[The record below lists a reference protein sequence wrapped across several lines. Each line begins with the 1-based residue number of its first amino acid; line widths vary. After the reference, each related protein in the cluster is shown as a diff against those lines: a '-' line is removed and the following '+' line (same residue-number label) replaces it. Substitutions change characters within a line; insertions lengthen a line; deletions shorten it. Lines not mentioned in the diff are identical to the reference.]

1 MDFTDIGAIFHVRRW
16 RLLSVAAFVHLFCAI
31 TRPRFQDS
39 CSPMDIARFL
49 VERRLVLALLT
60 VVISVAVGWGVT
72 KTRTDPRSDAILPE
86 DDYLRAEVDEV
97 QADFPRS
104 RSALFTF
111 IAPGGDI
118 FNREALG
125 AMEAL
130 HERFGEVQSAVA
142 VGSLVNYRLNAVDE
156 LIYGRQYLLPPLDD
170 LSDDDLSVIRDVA
183 LADEDL
189 VKSQLARDGDM
200 ALAVLKYRPG
210 TDQLSERLE
219 IARSVTALRDRL
231 RGDFPGVE
239 IYALGEDLF
248 ELDSYN
254 AQVKD
259 RNNLAPLVALAT
271 TLLLWICLNSLV
283 YALCTLAVSFLAI
296 LLTLGTVGWSGF
308 AFNQISN
315 MGPLVVLTIAM
326 AHGIHIISIYLQGL
340 HEGRTKLAALEE
352 SLRLNLQPV
361 TLATVTTGMGFLSLN
376 YCSSAGIYGFGN
388 AVALG
393 VFWSY
398 LVTLTLLPAMM
409 LWVPTRRIPRPL
421 GVRGMIRSVSRLVVT
436 RSNALFWGLSVVI
449 VVCLSLLP
457 LNKVDFDRFEFI
469 DKESDFHRV
478 ITALAEKI
486 GNDQS
491 LVYALD
497 SGEYYGI
504 ANPEFMLEV
513 ERFADWLEQQ
523 PDVSLVS
530 SYVGMLK
537 NLNKAEHDNDEAWH
551 RLPEDNLQVIDY
563 LVSYQLVQ
571 EIEPHLEPI
580 FDPEYT
586 TVRVVV
592 GTSNLS
598 NVQLLDLNRRIEAW
612 YRDNINS
619 QYRVLHGSNSI
630 LYARL
635 NDTISRQL
643 LEGFTVSFILIT
655 LTMLIGLRSWR
666 YGLISIAPNLLP
678 PAVVFGVWG
687 LFVGQLSPY
696 ILMLFSISIGLVVDD
711 SVHVLSKY
719 MAARREG
726 QQPDEAVHYSL
737 DKAGSAITIT
747 TAALA
752 VGTMILVFSNTYYY
766 QNVALMLTPIIV
778 VALLL
783 DMLFLPPLLVKFD
796 RLLDG
801 RSDGPPGAGQPTPTD
816 PAAG

>member
-1 MDFTDIGAIFHVRRW
+1 
-16 RLLSVAAFVHLFCAI
+16 
-31 TRPRFQDS
+31 
-39 CSPMDIARFL
+39 MDIARTL
-49 VERRLVLALLT
+49 VKRRTLLAVLTLVVS
-60 VVISVAVGWGVT
+60 VVIGWGVT
-72 KTRTDPRSDAILPE
+72 KTSIDPRSDAILPE
-86 DDYLRAEVDEV
+86 DDPYAAQVEAVE
-97 QADFPRS
+97 ADFPRS

-118 FNREALG
+118 FNREALT

-130 HERFGEVQSAVA
+130 HARFGEVQSAVA
-142 VGSLVNYRLNAVDE
+142 VGSMVNYRLNAVDE
-156 LIYGRQYLLPPLDD
+156 TIYGRQYLLPPVDS
-170 LSDDDLSVIRDVA
+170 LSDSDLAEVRDIA

-189 VKSQLARDGDM
+189 VKTQLARDGDM
-200 ALAVLKYRPG
+200 ALAIFKYRPSG
-210 TDQLSERLE
+210 EGLSERLE
-219 IARSVTALRDRL
+219 IARSVVALRDRL
-231 RGDFPGVE
+231 RGDYPGVE
-239 IYALGEDLF
+239 IYVLGNDLF

-254 AQVKD
+254 AQIKD

-271 TLLLWICLNSLV
+271 TLLLWLCLNSLV
-283 YALCTLAVSFLAI
+283 YALCTLVVSFLGI
-296 LLTLGTVGWSGF
+296 LLTIGTVGWSGF

-340 HEGRTKLAALEE
+340 HEGLSKLEALEQ

-361 TLATVTTGMGFLSLN
+361 TLATVTTAMGFLSLN

-388 AVALG
+388 AVAMG
-393 VFWSY
+393 VVWAY
-398 LVTLTLLPAMM
+398 LVTLTLLPALIM
-409 LWVPTRRIPRPL
+409 WVPTRRIPRPL
-421 GVRGMIRSVSRLVVT
+421 GVRGMIRQVSALVT
-436 RSNALFWGLSVVI
+436 ERGNALFWGLSVII
-449 VVCLSLLP
+449 VVCLAMLP

-469 DKESDFHRV
+469 DKDSDFHRV
-478 ITALAEKI
+478 ITALAQKI

-491 LVYALD
+491 LVYAVD
-497 SGEYYGI
+497 SGQYYGI
-504 ANPEFMLEV
+504 ADPAFMREV
-513 ERFADWLEQQ
+513 ERFADWLEEQ
-523 PDVSLVS
+523 PDVSVVN

-537 NLNKAEHDNDEAWH
+537 TLNEAENDNDPAWH
-551 RLPEDNLQVIDY
+551 ILPDDNLQVIDY
-563 LVSYQLVQ
+563 LVGYQLVQ

-598 NVQLLDLNRRIEAW
+598 NVQLLELNKRIEAW
-612 YRDNINS
+612 YADNINPDY
-619 QYRVLHGSNSI
+619 QVLHGSNTI

-643 LEGFTVSFILIT
+643 LEGFTVSFLLIT
-655 LTMLIGLRSWR
+655 LTMLVGLRSVR

-719 MAARREG
+719 MAARKAGDKPE
-726 QQPDEAVHYSL
+726 EAVRYSL

-752 VGTMILVFSNTYYY
+752 MGTFILVFSNTYYY

-783 DMLFLPPLLVKFD
+783 DLLFLPPLLVKLDKFLD
-796 RLLDG
+796 R
-801 RSDGPPGAGQPTPTD
+801 RGQVSV
-816 PAAG
+816 

>member
-1 MDFTDIGAIFHVRRW
+1 
-16 RLLSVAAFVHLFCAI
+16 
-31 TRPRFQDS
+31 
-39 CSPMDIARFL
+39 MDIAGVL
-49 VERRLVLALLT
+49 VERRSLLAVLT
-60 VVISVAVGWGVT
+60 MVVSIAVGWGVT
-72 KTRTDPRSDAILPE
+72 KTSIDPRSDAILPE
-86 DDYLRAEVDEV
+86 DDPYAAQVEEVE
-97 QADFPRS
+97 ADFPRS

-111 IAPGGDI
+111 IAPGGNI
-118 FNREALG
+118 FNREALT

-142 VGSLVNYRLNAVDE
+142 VGSMVNYRLNAVDE
-156 LIYGRQYLLPPLDD
+156 TIYGRQYLLPPVDS
-170 LSDDDLSVIRDVA
+170 LSDEDLAEVREIA

-189 VKSQLARDGDM
+189 VKTQLARDGDM
-200 ALAVLKYRPG
+200 ALAVFKYRPSG
-210 TDQLSERLE
+210 EGLTERLE
-219 IARSVTALRDRL
+219 IARSVVALRDRL
-231 RGDFPGVE
+231 REDYPGVE
-239 IYALGEDLF
+239 IYALGNDLF

-254 AQVKD
+254 AQIKD

-271 TLLLWICLNSLV
+271 TLLLWLCLNSLV
-283 YALCTLAVSFLAI
+283 YALCTLVVSFLGI
-296 LLTLGTVGWSGF
+296 LLTIGAVGWSGF

-340 HEGRTKLAALEE
+340 HEGLSKVDALEQ

-361 TLATVTTGMGFLSLN
+361 TLATVTTAMGFLSLN

-388 AVALG
+388 AVAMG
-393 VFWSY
+393 VFWAY
-398 LVTLTLLPAMM
+398 LVTLTLLPALIM
-409 LWVPTRRIPRPL
+409 WVPTRRIPRPL
-421 GVRGMIRSVSRLVVT
+421 GVRGMIRRATELVL
-436 RSNALFWGLSVVI
+436 RRGNALFWGLSVII
-449 VVCLSLLP
+449 VVCLAMLP

-469 DKESDFHRV
+469 DKDSDFHLV
-478 ITALAEKI
+478 ITALAQKI

-491 LVYALD
+491 LVYAID
-497 SGEYYGI
+497 SGQYYGI
-504 ANPEFMLEV
+504 ADPAFMLEV
-513 ERFADWLEQQ
+513 ERFADWLEEQ
-523 PDVSLVS
+523 PDVSVVN

-537 NLNKAEHDNDEAWH
+537 TLNEAENDNDAAWH
-551 RLPEDNLQVIDY
+551 VLPDDNLQVIDY
-563 LVSYQLVQ
+563 LVGYQLVQ

-592 GTSNLS
+592 GTSNLT
-598 NVQLLDLNRRIEAW
+598 NVQLLELNQRIEAW
-612 YRDNINS
+612 HADNINPD
-619 QYRVLHGSNSI
+619 YRVMHGSNTI

-643 LEGFTVSFILIT
+643 LEGFTVSFLLIT
-655 LTMLIGLRSWR
+655 LTMLVGLRSVR

-719 MAARREG
+719 MAARKAGE
-726 QQPDEAVHYSL
+726 QPEEAVRYSL

-752 VGTMILVFSNTYYY
+752 MGTFILVFSNTYYY

-783 DMLFLPPLLVKFD
+783 DLLFLPPLLVKLDRFFD
-796 RLLDG
+796 R
-801 RSDGPPGAGQPTPTD
+801 RTKISA
-816 PAAG
+816 

>member
-1 MDFTDIGAIFHVRRW
+1 
-16 RLLSVAAFVHLFCAI
+16 
-31 TRPRFQDS
+31 
-39 CSPMDIARFL
+39 MDIARTL
-49 VERRLVLALLT
+49 VKRRTLLAVLTLVVS
-60 VVISVAVGWGVT
+60 VVIGWGVT
-72 KTRTDPRSDAILPE
+72 KTSIDPRSDAILPE
-86 DDYLRAEVDEV
+86 DDPYAAQVAAVE
-97 QADFPRS
+97 ADFPRS

-118 FNREALG
+118 FNREALT

-130 HERFGEVQSAVA
+130 HARFGEVQSAVA
-142 VGSLVNYRLNAVDE
+142 VGSMVNYRLNAVDE
-156 LIYGRQYLLPPLDD
+156 TIYGRQYLLPPVDS
-170 LSDDDLSVIRDVA
+170 LSDSDLAQVRDIA

-189 VKSQLARDGDM
+189 VKTQLARDGDM
-200 ALAVLKYRPG
+200 ALAIFKYRPSG
-210 TDQLSERLE
+210 EGLSERLE
-219 IARSVTALRDRL
+219 IARSVVALRDRL
-231 RGDFPGVE
+231 RGDYPGVE
-239 IYALGEDLF
+239 IYVLGNDLF

-254 AQVKD
+254 AQIKD

-271 TLLLWICLNSLV
+271 TLLLWLCLNSLV
-283 YALCTLAVSFLAI
+283 YALCTLVVSFLGI
-296 LLTLGTVGWSGF
+296 LLTIGTVGWSGF

-340 HEGRTKLAALEE
+340 HEGLSKLEALEQ

-361 TLATVTTGMGFLSLN
+361 TLATVTTAMGFLSLN

-388 AVALG
+388 AVAMG
-393 VFWSY
+393 VVWAY
-398 LVTLTLLPAMM
+398 LVTLTLLPALIM
-409 LWVPTRRIPRPL
+409 WVPTRRIPRPL
-421 GVRGMIRSVSRLVVT
+421 GVRGMIRRVSDLVT
-436 RSNALFWGLSVVI
+436 QRGNALFWGLTVII
-449 VVCLSLLP
+449 VVCLAMLP

-469 DKESDFHRV
+469 DKDSDFHRV
-478 ITALAEKI
+478 ITALAQKI

-491 LVYALD
+491 LVYAVD
-497 SGEYYGI
+497 SGQYYGI
-504 ANPEFMLEV
+504 ADPAFMVEI
-513 ERFADWLEQQ
+513 ERFADWLEEQ
-523 PDVSLVS
+523 PDVSVVN

-537 NLNKAEHDNDEAWH
+537 TLNEAENDNDPAWH
-551 RLPEDNLQVIDY
+551 ILPDDNLQVIDY
-563 LVSYQLVQ
+563 LVGYQLVQ

-598 NVQLLDLNRRIEAW
+598 NVQLLELNRRIEAW
-612 YRDNINS
+612 YADNINPDY
-619 QYRVLHGSNSI
+619 QVLHGSNTI

-643 LEGFTVSFILIT
+643 LEGFTVSFLLIT
-655 LTMLIGLRSWR
+655 LTMLVGLRSVR

-719 MAARREG
+719 MAARKAGDKPE
-726 QQPDEAVHYSL
+726 EAVRYSL

-752 VGTMILVFSNTYYY
+752 MGTFILVFSNTYYY

-783 DMLFLPPLLVKFD
+783 DLLFLPPLLVKLDKFLD
-796 RLLDG
+796 R
-801 RSDGPPGAGQPTPTD
+801 RGQVSV
-816 PAAG
+816 

>member
-1 MDFTDIGAIFHVRRW
+1 M
-16 RLLSVAAFVHLFCAI
+16 
-31 TRPRFQDS
+31 
-39 CSPMDIARFL
+39 
-49 VERRLVLALLT
+49 
-60 VVISVAVGWGVT
+60 
-72 KTRTDPRSDAILPE
+72 PE
-86 DDYLRAEVDEV
+86 DDPYAAQVEAVE
-97 QADFPRS
+97 ADFPRN

-111 IAPGGDI
+111 IAPDGDI
-118 FNREALG
+118 FNREALT

-130 HERFGEVQSAVA
+130 HARFGEVQSAVA
-142 VGSLVNYRLNAVDE
+142 VGSLVNYRLNPVDE
-156 LIYGRQYLLPPLDD
+156 TQYGRQYLLPPVDS
-170 LSDDDLSVIRDVA
+170 LSDDELAQVRDIA

-189 VKSQLARDGDM
+189 VKTQLARDGDM
-200 ALAVLKYRPG
+200 ALAAFKYRPSG
-210 TDQLSERLE
+210 EGLAERLD
-219 IARSVTALRDRL
+219 IARSVVALRDRL
-231 RGDFPGVE
+231 REDYPGVE
-239 IYALGEDLF
+239 IYVLGNDLF

-254 AQVKD
+254 AQIKD

-271 TLLLWICLNSLV
+271 TVLLWLCLNSLV

-296 LLTLGTVGWSGF
+296 LLTIGTVGWSGF

-326 AHGIHIISIYLQGL
+326 AHGIHIIAIYLQGL
-340 HEGRTKLAALEE
+340 HEGLTKIDALEH
-352 SLRLNLQPV
+352 SVRLNLQPV

-388 AVALG
+388 AVAIG
-393 VFWSY
+393 VFWAY
-398 LVTLTLLPAMM
+398 LVTLTLLPALIM
-409 LWVPTRRIPRPL
+409 WVPTRRIPRPL
-421 GVRGMIRSVSRLVVT
+421 GVRGMIRRVSALVT
-436 RSNALFWGLSVVI
+436 QRGNALFWGLSLII
-449 VVCLSLLP
+449 VVCLAMLP

-469 DKESDFHRV
+469 DKDSDFHRV

-491 LVYALD
+491 LVYAID

-504 ANPEFMLEV
+504 ANPEFMLEI
-513 ERFADWLEQQ
+513 ERFADWLEEQ
-523 PDVSLVS
+523 PDVGLVN

-537 NLNKAEHDNDEAWH
+537 TLNEAENDNDEAWH
-551 RLPEDNLQVIDY
+551 VLPDDNLQVIDY
-563 LVSYQLVQ
+563 LVGYQLVQ

-598 NVQLLDLNRRIEAW
+598 NVQLLELNQRIEAW
-612 YRDNINS
+612 HSNNINPD
-619 QYRVLHGSNSI
+619 YRVLHGSNTI

-643 LEGFTVSFILIT
+643 LEGFTVSFLLIT
-655 LTMLIGLRSWR
+655 LTMLVGLRSVR

-719 MAARREG
+719 MAARKAG
-726 QQPDEAVHYSL
+726 KNPDEAVRYSL

-752 VGTMILVFSNTYYY
+752 MGTFILVFSNTYYY

-783 DMLFLPPLLVKFD
+783 DVLFLPPLLVK
-796 RLLDG
+796 LDNMFA
-801 RSDGPPGAGQPTPTD
+801 RPDQVSA
-816 PAAG
+816 

>member
-1 MDFTDIGAIFHVRRW
+1 MD
-16 RLLSVAAFVHLFCAI
+16 L
-31 TRPRFQDS
+31 
-39 CSPMDIARFL
+39 ARTL
-49 VERRLVLALLT
+49 VERRTLLAVLT
-60 VVISVAVGWGVT
+60 IIVSIVVGWGVT
-72 KTRTDPRSDAILPE
+72 KTSIDPRSDAILQE
-86 DDYLRAEVDEV
+86 DDPYAAEVKAVE
-97 QADFPRS
+97 ADFPRS

-111 IAPGGDI
+111 IAPDGDI
-118 FNREALG
+118 FNREALT

-130 HERFGEVQSAVA
+130 HARFGEVQSAVA
-142 VGSLVNYRLNAVDE
+142 VGSMVNYRLNAVDE
-156 LIYGRQYLLPPLDD
+156 TIYGRQYLLPPVDS
-170 LSDDDLSVIRDVA
+170 LSDNDLAEVRDIA

-189 VKSQLARDGDM
+189 VKTQLARDGDM
-200 ALAVLKYRPG
+200 ALAIFKYRPSG
-210 TDQLSERLE
+210 EGLSERLE
-219 IARSVTALRDRL
+219 IARSVVALRDRL
-231 RGDFPGVE
+231 RGDYPGVE
-239 IYALGEDLF
+239 IYVLGNDLF

-254 AQVKD
+254 AQIKD

-271 TLLLWICLNSLV
+271 TLLLWLCLNSLV
-283 YALCTLAVSFLAI
+283 YALCTLVVSFLGI
-296 LLTLGTVGWSGF
+296 LLTIGTVGWSGF

-340 HEGRTKLAALEE
+340 HEGLSKLEALEQ

-361 TLATVTTGMGFLSLN
+361 TLATVTTAMGFLSLN

-388 AVALG
+388 AVAMG
-393 VFWSY
+393 VVWAY
-398 LVTLTLLPAMM
+398 LVTLTLLPALIM
-409 LWVPTRRIPRPL
+409 WVPTRRIPRPL
-421 GVRGMIRSVSRLVVT
+421 GVRGMIRRVSDLVT
-436 RSNALFWGLSVVI
+436 QRGNALFWGLSVII
-449 VVCLSLLP
+449 VVCLAMLP

-469 DKESDFHRV
+469 DKDSDFHRV

-491 LVYALD
+491 LVYAID
-497 SGEYYGI
+497 SGQYYGI
-504 ANPEFMLEV
+504 ADPVFMLEV
-513 ERFADWLEQQ
+513 ERFADWLEEQ
-523 PDVSLVS
+523 PDVSVVN

-537 NLNKAEHDNDEAWH
+537 TLNEAENDNDEAWH
-551 RLPEDNLQVIDY
+551 ILPEDNLQVIDY
-563 LVSYQLVQ
+563 LVGYQLVQ

-598 NVQLLDLNRRIEAW
+598 NVQLLELNKRIEAW
-612 YRDNINS
+612 HTANINPD
-619 QYRVLHGSNSI
+619 YRVLHGSNTI

-643 LEGFTVSFILIT
+643 LEGFTVSFLLIT
-655 LTMLIGLRSWR
+655 LTMLVGLRSVR

-678 PAVVFGVWG
+678 PAVVFVVWG

-719 MAARREG
+719 MAARKAGED
-726 QQPDEAVHYSL
+726 PDEAVRYSL

-752 VGTMILVFSNTYYY
+752 MGTFILVFSNTYYY

-783 DMLFLPPLLVKFD
+783 DLLFLPPLLVKLD
-796 RLLDG
+796 RFLDRRG
-801 RSDGPPGAGQPTPTD
+801 EVSA
-816 PAAG
+816 

>member
-1 MDFTDIGAIFHVRRW
+1 M
-16 RLLSVAAFVHLFCAI
+16 
-31 TRPRFQDS
+31 
-39 CSPMDIARFL
+39 
-49 VERRLVLALLT
+49 
-60 VVISVAVGWGVT
+60 
-72 KTRTDPRSDAILPE
+72 
-86 DDYLRAEVDEV
+86 
-97 QADFPRS
+97 
-104 RSALFTF
+104 
-111 IAPGGDI
+111 
-118 FNREALG
+118 
-125 AMEAL
+125 
-130 HERFGEVQSAVA
+130 A
-142 VGSLVNYRLNAVDE
+142 VGSLVNYRLNPVDE
-156 LIYGRQYLLPPLDD
+156 TQYGRQYLLPPVDS
-170 LSDDDLSVIRDVA
+170 LSDDELAQVRDIA

-189 VKSQLARDGDM
+189 VKTQLARDGDM
-200 ALAVLKYRPG
+200 ALAAFKYRPSG
-210 TDQLSERLE
+210 EGLAERLD
-219 IARSVTALRDRL
+219 IARSVVALRDRL
-231 RGDFPGVE
+231 REDYPGVE
-239 IYALGEDLF
+239 IYVLGNDLF

-254 AQVKD
+254 AQIKD

-271 TLLLWICLNSLV
+271 TVLLWLCLNSLV

-296 LLTLGTVGWSGF
+296 LLTIGTVGWSGF

-326 AHGIHIISIYLQGL
+326 AHGIHIIAIYLQGL
-340 HEGRTKLAALEE
+340 HEGLTKIDALEH
-352 SLRLNLQPV
+352 SVRLNLQPV

-388 AVALG
+388 AVAIG
-393 VFWSY
+393 VFWAY
-398 LVTLTLLPAMM
+398 LVTLTLLPALIM
-409 LWVPTRRIPRPL
+409 WVPTRRIPRPL
-421 GVRGMIRSVSRLVVT
+421 GVRGMIRRVSALVT
-436 RSNALFWGLSVVI
+436 QRGNALFWGLSLII
-449 VVCLSLLP
+449 VVCLAMLP

-469 DKESDFHRV
+469 DKDSDFHRV

-491 LVYALD
+491 LVYAID

-504 ANPEFMLEV
+504 ANPEFMLEI
-513 ERFADWLEQQ
+513 ERFADWLEEQ
-523 PDVSLVS
+523 PDVGLVN

-537 NLNKAEHDNDEAWH
+537 TLNEAENDNDEAWH
-551 RLPEDNLQVIDY
+551 VLPDDNLQVIDY
-563 LVSYQLVQ
+563 LVGYQLVQ

-598 NVQLLDLNRRIEAW
+598 NVQLLELNQRIEAW
-612 YRDNINS
+612 HSNNINPD
-619 QYRVLHGSNSI
+619 YRVLHGSNTI

-643 LEGFTVSFILIT
+643 LEGFTVSFLLIT
-655 LTMLIGLRSWR
+655 LTMLVGLRSVR

-719 MAARREG
+719 MAARKAG
-726 QQPDEAVHYSL
+726 KNPDEAVRYSL

-752 VGTMILVFSNTYYY
+752 MGTFILVFSNTYYY

-783 DMLFLPPLLVKFD
+783 DVLFLPPLLVK
-796 RLLDG
+796 LDNMFA
-801 RSDGPPGAGQPTPTD
+801 RPDQVSA
-816 PAAG
+816 

>member
-1 MDFTDIGAIFHVRRW
+1 
-16 RLLSVAAFVHLFCAI
+16 
-31 TRPRFQDS
+31 
-39 CSPMDIARFL
+39 MDIAHFL
-49 VERRLVLALLT
+49 VNRRLPLAMLT
-60 VVISVAVGWGVT
+60 VLISALVGWGVT
-72 KTRTDPRSDAILPE
+72 LTRVDPRSDAILPE
-86 DDYLRAEVDEV
+86 DDPYAVEVEAV
-97 QADFPRS
+97 QEDFPRS

-111 IAPGGDI
+111 IAPDGDI
-118 FNREALG
+118 FNRAALG

-130 HERFGEVQSAVA
+130 HTRFGEVQSAVA

-156 LIYGRQYLLPPLDD
+156 VIYQRQYLLPPLDSLTDAD
-170 LSDDDLSVIRDVA
+170 LEAVRRIA

-189 VKSQLARDGDM
+189 VKTQLSRDGDM
-200 ALAVLKYRPG
+200 ALAVLKYRPASDDLK
-210 TDQLSERLE
+210 TRLDV
-219 IARSVTALRDRL
+219 ARSVAALRDSL
-231 RGDFPGVE
+231 RAQHPGVE
-239 IYALGEDLF
+239 VYALGNDLF

-254 AQVKD
+254 AQIKD

-271 TLLLWICLNSLV
+271 TVLLWICLNSLV
-283 YALCTLAVSFLAI
+283 YALCTLAVAFLAI
-296 LLTLGTVGWSGF
+296 LLTVGSVGWSGF

-326 AHGIHIISIYLQGL
+326 AHGIHIISIYLQAL
-340 HEGRTKLAALEE
+340 HEGKAKADALYY

-361 TLATVTTGMGFLSLN
+361 TLATITTAMGFLSLN

-388 AVALG
+388 VVAMG
-393 VFWSY
+393 VVWAY
-398 LVTLTLLPAMM
+398 LVTLTLLPTIM
-409 LWVPTRRIPRPL
+409 LWIPARKIPRPL
-421 GVRGMIRSVSRLVVT
+421 GIRGLINATAQLVT
-436 RSNALFWGLSVVI
+436 RHSNPLFWGLSLVI
-449 VVCLSLLP
+449 IACLALLP
-457 LNKVDFDRFEFI
+457 LNKVDFNRYEFI

-551 RLPEDNLQVIDY
+551 TLPEDNLQVIDY

-586 TVRVVV
+586 TIRVMV

-612 YRDNINS
+612 YRENISS

-655 LTMLIGLRSWR
+655 LTMLVGLRSWR
-666 YGLISIAPNLLP
+666 YGLISIAPNLFP

-687 LFVGQLSPY
+687 LLVGQLSPY

-719 MAARREG
+719 MTARKEG
-726 QQPDEAVHYSL
+726 KSPEEAVHYSL

-747 TAALA
+747 TAGLA
-752 VGTMILVFSNTYYY
+752 IGTFILVFSNTFYY

-783 DMLFLPPLLVKFD
+783 DVLFLPPLLVKLD
-796 RLLDG
+796 RLLG
-801 RSDGPPGAGQPTPTD
+801 KGAPPAT
-816 PAAG
+816 A

>member
-1 MDFTDIGAIFHVRRW
+1 
-16 RLLSVAAFVHLFCAI
+16 
-31 TRPRFQDS
+31 
-39 CSPMDIARFL
+39 MDIAHAL
-49 VERRLVLALLT
+49 VKRRSLLAVLTIAT
-60 VVISVAVGWGVT
+60 SIGVGWGVT
-72 KTRTDPRSDAILPE
+72 KTSIDPRSDAILPE
-86 DDYLRAEVDEV
+86 DDPYAAQVEAVE
-97 QADFPRS
+97 ADFPRN

-111 IAPGGDI
+111 IAPDGDI
-118 FNREALG
+118 FNREALT

-130 HERFGEVQSAVA
+130 HARFGEVQSAVA
-142 VGSLVNYRLNAVDE
+142 VGSLVNYRLNPVDE
-156 LIYGRQYLLPPLDD
+156 TQYGRQYLLPPVDS
-170 LSDDDLSVIRDVA
+170 LSDDELAQVRDIA

-189 VKSQLARDGDM
+189 VKTQLARDGDM
-200 ALAVLKYRPG
+200 ALAAFKYRPSG
-210 TDQLSERLE
+210 EGLAERLD
-219 IARSVTALRDRL
+219 IARSVVALRDRL
-231 RGDFPGVE
+231 REDYPGVE
-239 IYALGEDLF
+239 IYVLGNDLF

-254 AQVKD
+254 AQIKD

-271 TLLLWICLNSLV
+271 TVLLWLCLNSLV

-296 LLTLGTVGWSGF
+296 LLTIGTVGWSGF

-326 AHGIHIISIYLQGL
+326 AHGIHIIAIYLQGL
-340 HEGRTKLAALEE
+340 HEGLTKIDALEH
-352 SLRLNLQPV
+352 SVRLNLQPV

-388 AVALG
+388 AVAIG
-393 VFWSY
+393 VFWAY
-398 LVTLTLLPAMM
+398 LVTLTLLPALIM
-409 LWVPTRRIPRPL
+409 WVPTRRIPRPL
-421 GVRGMIRSVSRLVVT
+421 GVRGMIRRVSALVT
-436 RSNALFWGLSVVI
+436 QRGNALFWGLSVII
-449 VVCLSLLP
+449 VVCLAMLP

-469 DKESDFHRV
+469 DKDSDFHRV

-491 LVYALD
+491 LVYAID

-504 ANPEFMLEV
+504 ANPEFMLEI
-513 ERFADWLEQQ
+513 ERFADWLEEQ
-523 PDVSLVS
+523 PDVGLVN

-537 NLNKAEHDNDEAWH
+537 TLNEAENDNDEAWH
-551 RLPEDNLQVIDY
+551 VLPDDNLQVIDY
-563 LVSYQLVQ
+563 LVGYQLVQ

-598 NVQLLDLNRRIEAW
+598 NVQLLELNQRIEAW
-612 YRDNINS
+612 HSNNINPD
-619 QYRVLHGSNSI
+619 YRVLHGSNTI

-643 LEGFTVSFILIT
+643 LEGFTVSFLLIT
-655 LTMLIGLRSWR
+655 LTMLVGLRSVR

-719 MAARREG
+719 MAARKAG
-726 QQPDEAVHYSL
+726 KNPDEAVRYSL

-752 VGTMILVFSNTYYY
+752 MGTFILVFSNTYYY

-783 DMLFLPPLLVKFD
+783 DVLFLPPLLVK
-796 RLLDG
+796 LDNMFA
-801 RSDGPPGAGQPTPTD
+801 RPDQVSA
-816 PAAG
+816 

>member
-1 MDFTDIGAIFHVRRW
+1 
-16 RLLSVAAFVHLFCAI
+16 
-31 TRPRFQDS
+31 
-39 CSPMDIARFL
+39 MDIARVL
-49 VERRLVLALLT
+49 VERRSLLAVLT
-60 VVISVAVGWGVT
+60 IVVSIVVGWGVT
-72 KTRTDPRSDAILPE
+72 KTSIDPRSDAILPE
-86 DDYLRAEVDEV
+86 DDPYAAQVEEVE
-97 QADFPRS
+97 ADFPRS

-111 IAPGGDI
+111 IAPDGNI
-118 FNREALG
+118 FNREALT

-130 HERFGEVQSAVA
+130 HQRFGEVQSAVA
-142 VGSLVNYRLNAVDE
+142 VGSMVNYRLNAVDE
-156 LIYGRQYLLPPLDD
+156 TIYGRQYLLPPVDS
-170 LSDDDLSVIRDVA
+170 LSDADLAQVRDIA

-189 VKSQLARDGDM
+189 VKTQLARDGDM
-200 ALAVLKYRPG
+200 ALAVFKYRPSG
-210 TDQLSERLE
+210 EGLTERLE
-219 IARSVTALRDRL
+219 IARSVVALRDRL

-239 IYALGEDLF
+239 IYALGNDLF

-254 AQVKD
+254 AQIKD

-271 TLLLWICLNSLV
+271 TLLLWLCLNSLV
-283 YALCTLAVSFLAI
+283 YALCTLVVSFLGI
-296 LLTLGTVGWSGF
+296 FLTIGTVGWSGF

-340 HEGRTKLAALEE
+340 HEGLSKIDALEQ
-352 SLRLNLQPV
+352 SVRLNLQPV

-388 AVALG
+388 AVAMG
-393 VFWSY
+393 VFWAY
-398 LVTLTLLPAMM
+398 LVTLTLLPALIM
-409 LWVPTRRIPRPL
+409 WVPTRRIPRPL
-421 GVRGMIRSVSRLVVT
+421 GVRGMIRRVSELVT
-436 RSNALFWGLSVVI
+436 QKGNALFWGLSVII
-449 VVCLSLLP
+449 VVCLAMLP

-469 DKESDFHRV
+469 DKDSDFHRV

-491 LVYALD
+491 LIYAID

-513 ERFADWLEQQ
+513 ERFADWLEEQ
-523 PDVSLVS
+523 PDVGMVN

-537 NLNKAEHDNDEAWH
+537 TLNEAENDNDAAWH
-551 RLPEDNLQVIDY
+551 ILPDDNLQVIEY
-563 LVSYQLVQ
+563 LVGYQLVQ

-598 NVQLLDLNRRIEAW
+598 NAQLLALNKRIEAW
-612 YRDNINS
+612 HADNMNPD
-619 QYRVLHGSNSI
+619 YRVMHGSNTI

-643 LEGFTVSFILIT
+643 LEGFTVSFLLIT
-655 LTMLIGLRSWR
+655 LTMLVGLRSVR

-719 MAARREG
+719 MAARKAGEK
-726 QQPDEAVHYSL
+726 PEEAVRYSL

-752 VGTMILVFSNTYYY
+752 MGTFILVFSNTYYY

-783 DMLFLPPLLVKFD
+783 DLLFLPPLLVKLDKFLD
-796 RLLDG
+796 RRG
-801 RSDGPPGAGQPTPTD
+801 TVPS
-816 PAAG
+816 

>member
-1 MDFTDIGAIFHVRRW
+1 
-16 RLLSVAAFVHLFCAI
+16 
-31 TRPRFQDS
+31 
-39 CSPMDIARFL
+39 MDIARTL
-49 VERRLVLALLT
+49 VKRRTLLAVLTLVVS
-60 VVISVAVGWGVT
+60 VVIGWGVT
-72 KTRTDPRSDAILPE
+72 KTSIDPRSDAILPE
-86 DDYLRAEVDEV
+86 DDPYAAQVAAVE
-97 QADFPRS
+97 ADFPRS

-118 FNREALG
+118 FNREALT

-130 HERFGEVQSAVA
+130 HARFGEVQSAVA
-142 VGSLVNYRLNAVDE
+142 VGSMVNYRLNAVDE
-156 LIYGRQYLLPPLDD
+156 TIYGRQYLLPPVDS
-170 LSDDDLSVIRDVA
+170 LSDSDLAQVRDIA

-189 VKSQLARDGDM
+189 VKTQLARDGDM
-200 ALAVLKYRPG
+200 ALAIFKYRPSG
-210 TDQLSERLE
+210 EGLSERLE
-219 IARSVTALRDRL
+219 IARSVVALRDRL
-231 RGDFPGVE
+231 RGDYPGVE
-239 IYALGEDLF
+239 IYVLGNDLF

-254 AQVKD
+254 AQIKD

-271 TLLLWICLNSLV
+271 TLLLWLCLNSLV
-283 YALCTLAVSFLAI
+283 YALCTLVVSFLGI
-296 LLTLGTVGWSGF
+296 LLTIGTVGWSGF

-340 HEGRTKLAALEE
+340 HEGLGKLEALEQ

-361 TLATVTTGMGFLSLN
+361 TLATVTTAMGFLSLN

-388 AVALG
+388 AVAMG
-393 VFWSY
+393 VVWAY
-398 LVTLTLLPAMM
+398 LVTLTLLPALIM
-409 LWVPTRRIPRPL
+409 WVPTRRIPRPL
-421 GVRGMIRSVSRLVVT
+421 GVRGMIRQVSALVT
-436 RSNALFWGLSVVI
+436 ERGNALFWGLSVII
-449 VVCLSLLP
+449 VVCLAMLP

-469 DKESDFHRV
+469 DKDSDFHRV
-478 ITALAEKI
+478 ITALAQKI

-491 LVYALD
+491 LVYAVD
-497 SGEYYGI
+497 SGQYYGI
-504 ANPEFMLEV
+504 ADPAFMREV
-513 ERFADWLEQQ
+513 ERFADWLEEQ
-523 PDVSLVS
+523 PDVSVVN

-537 NLNKAEHDNDEAWH
+537 TLNEAENDNDPAWH
-551 RLPEDNLQVIDY
+551 ILPDDNLQVIDY
-563 LVSYQLVQ
+563 LVGYQLVQ

-598 NVQLLDLNRRIEAW
+598 NVQLLELNKRIEAW
-612 YRDNINS
+612 YADNINPDY
-619 QYRVLHGSNSI
+619 QVLHGSNTI

-643 LEGFTVSFILIT
+643 LEGFTVSFLLIT
-655 LTMLIGLRSWR
+655 LTMLVGLRSVR

-719 MAARREG
+719 MAARKAGDKPE
-726 QQPDEAVHYSL
+726 EAVRYSL

-752 VGTMILVFSNTYYY
+752 MGTFILVFSNTYYY

-783 DMLFLPPLLVKFD
+783 DLLFLPPLLVKLDKFLD
-796 RLLDG
+796 R
-801 RSDGPPGAGQPTPTD
+801 RGQVSV
-816 PAAG
+816 

>member
-1 MDFTDIGAIFHVRRW
+1 MFNIV
-16 RLLSVAAFVHLFCAI
+16 
-31 TRPRFQDS
+31 
-39 CSPMDIARFL
+39 DIAHFL
-49 VERRLVLALLT
+49 VNRRLPLAMLT
-60 VVISVAVGWGVT
+60 VLISALVGWGVT
-72 KTRTDPRSDAILPE
+72 LTRVDPRSDAILPE
-86 DDYLRAEVDEV
+86 DDPYAVEVEAV
-97 QADFPRS
+97 QEDFPRS

-111 IAPGGDI
+111 IAPEGDI
-118 FNREALG
+118 FNRAALG

-130 HERFGEVQSAVA
+130 HARFGEVQSAVA

-156 LIYGRQYLLPPLDD
+156 VIYQRQYLLPPLDSLTDAD
-170 LSDDDLSVIRDVA
+170 LEAVRRIA

-189 VKSQLARDGDM
+189 VKTQLSRDGDM
-200 ALAVLKYRPG
+200 ALAVLKYRPASDDLK
-210 TDQLSERLE
+210 TRLDV
-219 IARSVTALRDRL
+219 ARSVAALRDSL
-231 RGDFPGVE
+231 RAQHPGVE
-239 IYALGEDLF
+239 VYALGNDLF

-254 AQVKD
+254 AQIKD

-271 TLLLWICLNSLV
+271 TVLLWICLNSLV
-283 YALCTLAVSFLAI
+283 YALCTLAVAFLAI
-296 LLTLGTVGWSGF
+296 LLTVGSVGWSGF

-326 AHGIHIISIYLQGL
+326 AHGIHIISIYLQAL
-340 HEGRTKLAALEE
+340 HEGKAKADALYY

-361 TLATVTTGMGFLSLN
+361 TLATITTAMGFLSLN

-388 AVALG
+388 VVAMG
-393 VFWSY
+393 VVWAY
-398 LVTLTLLPAMM
+398 LVTLTLLPTIM
-409 LWVPTRRIPRPL
+409 LWIPARKIPRPL
-421 GVRGMIRSVSRLVVT
+421 GIRGLINATAQLVT
-436 RSNALFWGLSVVI
+436 RHSNPLFWGLSLVI
-449 VVCLSLLP
+449 IACLALLP
-457 LNKVDFDRFEFI
+457 LNKVDFNRYEFI

-551 RLPEDNLQVIDY
+551 KLPGDNLQVIDY

-586 TVRVVV
+586 TIRVMV

-612 YRDNINS
+612 YRENISS

-655 LTMLIGLRSWR
+655 LTMLVGLRSWR
-666 YGLISIAPNLLP
+666 YGLISIAPNLFP

-687 LFVGQLSPY
+687 LLVGQLSPY

-719 MAARREG
+719 MTARKEG
-726 QQPDEAVHYSL
+726 KSPEEAVHYSL

-747 TAALA
+747 TAGLA
-752 VGTMILVFSNTYYY
+752 IGTFILVFSNTFYY

-783 DMLFLPPLLVKFD
+783 DVLFLPPLLVKLD
-796 RLLDG
+796 RLLG
-801 RSDGPPGAGQPTPTD
+801 KGAPPATT
-816 PAAG
+816 

>member
-1 MDFTDIGAIFHVRRW
+1 MD
-16 RLLSVAAFVHLFCAI
+16 L
-31 TRPRFQDS
+31 
-39 CSPMDIARFL
+39 ARTL
-49 VERRLVLALLT
+49 VERRTLLAVLTILVSI
-60 VVISVAVGWGVT
+60 VVGWGVT
-72 KTRTDPRSDAILPE
+72 KTSIDPRSDAILPE
-86 DDYLRAEVDEV
+86 DDPYAAQVEAVE
-97 QADFPRS
+97 ADFPRS

-111 IAPGGDI
+111 IAPDGDI
-118 FNREALG
+118 FNREALT

-130 HERFGEVQSAVA
+130 HNRFGEVQSAVA

-156 LIYGRQYLLPPLDD
+156 TLYGRQYLLPPLDS
-170 LSDDDLSVIRDVA
+170 LSDADLAQVRDIA
-183 LADEDL
+183 LTDEDL
-189 VKSQLARDGDM
+189 VKTQLARDGDM
-200 ALAVLKYRPG
+200 ALAIFKYRPSG
-210 TDQLSERLE
+210 EGLTERLE
-219 IARSVTALRDRL
+219 IARSVVALRDRL
-231 RGDFPGVE
+231 RGDYPNVE
-239 IYALGEDLF
+239 IYVLGNDLF

-254 AQVKD
+254 AQIKD

-271 TLLLWICLNSLV
+271 TLLLWLCLNSLV
-283 YALCTLAVSFLAI
+283 YALCTLVVSFLGI
-296 LLTLGTVGWSGF
+296 LLTIGTVGWSGF

-340 HEGRTKLAALEE
+340 HEGLTKLEALEQ

-361 TLATVTTGMGFLSLN
+361 TLATVTTAMGFLSLN

-388 AVALG
+388 AVAMG
-393 VFWSY
+393 VVWAY
-398 LVTLTLLPAMM
+398 LVTLTLLPALIM
-409 LWVPTRRIPRPL
+409 WVPTRRIPRPL
-421 GVRGMIRSVSRLVVT
+421 GVRGMIRRVSDLVT
-436 RSNALFWGLSVVI
+436 QRGNALFWGLSVIIVI
-449 VVCLSLLP
+449 CLAMLP

-469 DKESDFHRV
+469 DKDSDFHRV

-491 LVYALD
+491 LVYAID
-497 SGEYYGI
+497 SGQYYGI
-504 ANPEFMLEV
+504 ADPEFMLEV

-523 PDVSLVS
+523 PDVSVVN

-537 NLNKAEHDNDEAWH
+537 TLNEAENDNDPAWH
-551 RLPEDNLQVIDY
+551 ILPNDNLQVIDY
-563 LVSYQLVQ
+563 LVGYQLVQ

-598 NVQLLDLNRRIEAW
+598 NVQLLELNKRIEAW
-612 YRDNINS
+612 HADNINPD
-619 QYRVLHGSNSI
+619 YRVLHGGNTI

-635 NDTISRQL
+635 NNTISRQL
-643 LEGFTVSFILIT
+643 LEGFTVSFLLIT
-655 LTMLIGLRSWR
+655 LTMLVGLRSVR

-719 MAARREG
+719 MAARKAGEK
-726 QQPDEAVHYSL
+726 PDEAVRYSL

-752 VGTMILVFSNTYYY
+752 MGTFILVFSNTYYY

-783 DMLFLPPLLVKFD
+783 DLLFLPPLLVKLD
-796 RLLDG
+796 RFLDRRG
-801 RSDGPPGAGQPTPTD
+801 KVLA
-816 PAAG
+816 

>member
-1 MDFTDIGAIFHVRRW
+1 MD
-16 RLLSVAAFVHLFCAI
+16 L
-31 TRPRFQDS
+31 
-39 CSPMDIARFL
+39 ARTL
-49 VERRLVLALLT
+49 VERRTLLAVLT
-60 VVISVAVGWGVT
+60 IIVSIVVGWGVT
-72 KTRTDPRSDAILPE
+72 KTSIDPRSDAILPE
-86 DDYLRAEVDEV
+86 DDPYAAEVKAVE
-97 QADFPRS
+97 ADFPRS

-111 IAPGGDI
+111 IAPDGDI
-118 FNREALG
+118 FNREALT

-130 HERFGEVQSAVA
+130 HARFGEVQSAVA
-142 VGSLVNYRLNAVDE
+142 VGSMVNYRLNAVDE
-156 LIYGRQYLLPPLDD
+156 TIYGRQYLLPPVDS
-170 LSDDDLSVIRDVA
+170 LSDNDLAEVRDIA

-189 VKSQLARDGDM
+189 VKTQLARDGDM
-200 ALAVLKYRPG
+200 ALAIFKYRPSG
-210 TDQLSERLE
+210 EGLSERLE
-219 IARSVTALRDRL
+219 IARSVVALRDRL
-231 RGDFPGVE
+231 RGDYPGVE
-239 IYALGEDLF
+239 IYVLGNDLF

-254 AQVKD
+254 AQIKD

-271 TLLLWICLNSLV
+271 TLLLWLCLNSLV
-283 YALCTLAVSFLAI
+283 YALCTLVVSFLGI
-296 LLTLGTVGWSGF
+296 LLTIGTVGWSGF

-340 HEGRTKLAALEE
+340 HEGLSKLEALEQ

-361 TLATVTTGMGFLSLN
+361 TLATVTTAMGFLSLN

-388 AVALG
+388 AVAMG
-393 VFWSY
+393 VVWAY
-398 LVTLTLLPAMM
+398 LVTLTLLPALIM
-409 LWVPTRRIPRPL
+409 WVPTRRIPRPL
-421 GVRGMIRSVSRLVVT
+421 GVRGMIRRVSDLVT
-436 RSNALFWGLSVVI
+436 QRGNALFWGLSVII
-449 VVCLSLLP
+449 VVCLAMLP

-469 DKESDFHRV
+469 DKDSDFHRV

-491 LVYALD
+491 LVYAID
-497 SGEYYGI
+497 SGQYYGI
-504 ANPEFMLEV
+504 ADPAFMLEV
-513 ERFADWLEQQ
+513 ERFADWLEEQ
-523 PDVSLVS
+523 PDVSVVN

-537 NLNKAEHDNDEAWH
+537 TLNEAENDNDEAWH
-551 RLPEDNLQVIDY
+551 ILPDDNLQVIDY
-563 LVSYQLVQ
+563 LVGYQLVQ

-598 NVQLLDLNRRIEAW
+598 NVQLLELNKRIEAW
-612 YRDNINS
+612 HTANINPD
-619 QYRVLHGSNSI
+619 YRVLHGSNTI

-643 LEGFTVSFILIT
+643 LEGFTVSFLLIT
-655 LTMLIGLRSWR
+655 LTMLVGLRSVR

-719 MAARREG
+719 MAARKAGED
-726 QQPDEAVHYSL
+726 PDEAVRYSL

-752 VGTMILVFSNTYYY
+752 MGTFILVFSNTYYY

-783 DMLFLPPLLVKFD
+783 DLLFLPPLLVKLD
-796 RLLDG
+796 RFLDRRG
-801 RSDGPPGAGQPTPTD
+801 EVSA
-816 PAAG
+816 

>member
-1 MDFTDIGAIFHVRRW
+1 MD
-16 RLLSVAAFVHLFCAI
+16 L
-31 TRPRFQDS
+31 
-39 CSPMDIARFL
+39 ARTL
-49 VERRLVLALLT
+49 VERRTQLAVLT
-60 VVISVAVGWGVT
+60 IIVSIVVGWGVT
-72 KTRTDPRSDAILPE
+72 KTSIDPRSDAILPE
-86 DDYLRAEVDEV
+86 DDPYAAEVKAVE
-97 QADFPRS
+97 ADFPRS

-111 IAPGGDI
+111 IAPDGDI
-118 FNREALG
+118 FNREALT

-130 HERFGEVQSAVA
+130 HARFGEVQSAVA
-142 VGSLVNYRLNAVDE
+142 VGSMVNYRLNAVDE
-156 LIYGRQYLLPPLDD
+156 TIYGRQYLLPPVDS
-170 LSDDDLSVIRDVA
+170 LSDNDLAEVRDIA

-189 VKSQLARDGDM
+189 VKTQLARDGDM
-200 ALAVLKYRPG
+200 ALAIFKYRPSG
-210 TDQLSERLE
+210 EGLSERLE
-219 IARSVTALRDRL
+219 IARSVVALRDRL
-231 RGDFPGVE
+231 RGDYPGVE
-239 IYALGEDLF
+239 IYVLGNDLF

-254 AQVKD
+254 AQIKD

-271 TLLLWICLNSLV
+271 TLLLWLCLNSLV
-283 YALCTLAVSFLAI
+283 YALCTLVVSFLGI
-296 LLTLGTVGWSGF
+296 LLTIGTVGWSGF

-340 HEGRTKLAALEE
+340 HEGLSKLEALEQ

-361 TLATVTTGMGFLSLN
+361 TLATVTTAMGFLSLN

-388 AVALG
+388 AVAMG
-393 VFWSY
+393 VVWAY
-398 LVTLTLLPAMM
+398 LVTLTLLPALIM
-409 LWVPTRRIPRPL
+409 WVPTRRIPRPL
-421 GVRGMIRSVSRLVVT
+421 GVRGMIRRVSDLVT
-436 RSNALFWGLSVVI
+436 QRGNALFWGLSVII
-449 VVCLSLLP
+449 VVCLAMLP

-469 DKESDFHRV
+469 DKDSDFHRV

-491 LVYALD
+491 LVYAID
-497 SGEYYGI
+497 SGQYYGI
-504 ANPEFMLEV
+504 ADPAFMLEV
-513 ERFADWLEQQ
+513 ERFADWLEEQ
-523 PDVSLVS
+523 PDVSVVN

-537 NLNKAEHDNDEAWH
+537 TLNEAENDNDEAWH
-551 RLPEDNLQVIDY
+551 ILPDDNLQVIDY
-563 LVSYQLVQ
+563 LVGYQLVQ

-598 NVQLLDLNRRIEAW
+598 NVQLLELNKRIEAW
-612 YRDNINS
+612 HAANINPD
-619 QYRVLHGSNSI
+619 YRVLHGSNTI

-643 LEGFTVSFILIT
+643 LEGFTVSFLLIT
-655 LTMLIGLRSWR
+655 LTMLVGLRSVR

-719 MAARREG
+719 MAARKAGEN
-726 QQPDEAVHYSL
+726 PDEAVRYSL

-752 VGTMILVFSNTYYY
+752 MGTFILVFSNTYYY

-783 DMLFLPPLLVKFD
+783 DLLFLPPLLVKLD
-796 RLLDG
+796 RFLDRRG
-801 RSDGPPGAGQPTPTD
+801 EVSA
-816 PAAG
+816 

>member
-1 MDFTDIGAIFHVRRW
+1 
-16 RLLSVAAFVHLFCAI
+16 
-31 TRPRFQDS
+31 
-39 CSPMDIARFL
+39 MDIARIL
-49 VERRLVLALLT
+49 VERRGLLAVLTLLV
-60 VVISVAVGWGVT
+60 SVAVGWGVT
-72 KTRTDPRSDAILPE
+72 KTSVDPRSDAILPE
-86 DDYLRAEVDEV
+86 DDRLAVEVEEV
-97 QADFPRS
+97 LADFPRS

-111 IAPGGDI
+111 IAPDGDI

-130 HERFGEVQSAVA
+130 HVRFGEVQSAVA
-142 VGSLVNYRLNAVDE
+142 VGSIVNYRLNAVDE
-156 LIYGRQYLLPPLDD
+156 LVYGRQYLLPPIAS
-170 LSDDDLSVIRDVA
+170 LSDADLSVIRDIA

-189 VKSQLARDGDM
+189 VKSQLARGGDM

-210 TDQLSERLE
+210 TDQLTERLD
-219 IARSVTALRDRL
+219 IARSVVVLRDRL
-231 RGDFPGVE
+231 REDFPGVE
-239 IYALGEDLF
+239 IYSLGEDLF

-254 AQVKD
+254 AQMKD

-271 TLLLWICLNSLV
+271 TLLLWVCLNSLV
-283 YALCTLAVSFLAI
+283 YALCTLVVSFLAI
-296 LLTLGTVGWSGF
+296 ILTLGTVGWSGF

-340 HEGRTKLAALEE
+340 HEGRTKTDALEE

-393 VFWSY
+393 VFWAY
-398 LVTLTLLPAMM
+398 LVTLTLLPAIM

-421 GVRGMIRSVSRLVVT
+421 GVRGMIRAVSNLVT
-436 RSNALFWGLSVVI
+436 SRSNSLFWGLSLAI
-449 VVCLSLLP
+449 IVCLALLP

-469 DKESDFHRV
+469 DKDSDFHRV

-491 LVYALD
+491 LVYAID

-504 ANPEFMLEV
+504 ANPEFMLEI
-513 ERFADWLEQQ
+513 ERFADWLEEQ
-523 PDVSLVS
+523 PDVSLVG

-537 NLNKAEHDNDEAWH
+537 NLNKAENDNDEAWH
-551 RLPEDNLQVIDY
+551 KLPEDNLQVIDY

-598 NVQLLDLNRRIEAW
+598 NVELLNLNRRIEAW
-612 YRDNINS
+612 YEANIS
-619 QYRVLHGSNSI
+619 SDYRVLHGSNSI

-655 LTMLIGLRSWR
+655 LTMLIGLRSLR

-719 MAARREG
+719 IAARKAGE
-726 QQPDEAVHYSL
+726 QPDDAVRYSL

-752 VGTMILVFSNTYYY
+752 MGTFILVFSNTYYY

-783 DMLFLPPLLVKFD
+783 DLLFLPPLLVKLD
-796 RLLDG
+796 RLLDRRPPAQTGGEPAGSGSGG
-801 RSDGPPGAGQPTPTD
+801 R
-816 PAAG
+816 

>member
-1 MDFTDIGAIFHVRRW
+1 MD
-16 RLLSVAAFVHLFCAI
+16 L
-31 TRPRFQDS
+31 
-39 CSPMDIARFL
+39 ARTL
-49 VERRLVLALLT
+49 VERRTLLAVLTILVSI
-60 VVISVAVGWGVT
+60 VVGWGVT
-72 KTRTDPRSDAILPE
+72 KTSIDPRSDAILPE
-86 DDYLRAEVDEV
+86 DDPYAAQVEAVE
-97 QADFPRS
+97 ADFPRS

-111 IAPGGDI
+111 IAPDGDI
-118 FNREALG
+118 FNREALT

-130 HERFGEVQSAVA
+130 HNRFGEVQSAVA

-156 LIYGRQYLLPPLDD
+156 TLYGRQYLLPPLDS
-170 LSDDDLSVIRDVA
+170 LSDADLAQVRDIA
-183 LADEDL
+183 LTDEDL
-189 VKSQLARDGDM
+189 VKTQLARDGDM
-200 ALAVLKYRPG
+200 ALAIFKYRPSG
-210 TDQLSERLE
+210 EGLTERLE
-219 IARSVTALRDRL
+219 IARSVVALRDRL
-231 RGDFPGVE
+231 RGDYPNVE
-239 IYALGEDLF
+239 IYVLGNDLF

-254 AQVKD
+254 AQIKD

-271 TLLLWICLNSLV
+271 TLLLWLCLNSLV
-283 YALCTLAVSFLAI
+283 YALCTLVVSFLGI
-296 LLTLGTVGWSGF
+296 LLTIGTVGWSGF

-340 HEGRTKLAALEE
+340 HEGLTKVEALEQ

-361 TLATVTTGMGFLSLN
+361 TLATVTTAMGFLSLN

-388 AVALG
+388 AVAMG
-393 VFWSY
+393 VVWAY
-398 LVTLTLLPAMM
+398 LVTLTLLPALIM
-409 LWVPTRRIPRPL
+409 WVPTRRIPRPL
-421 GVRGMIRSVSRLVVT
+421 GVRGMIRRVSDLVT
-436 RSNALFWGLSVVI
+436 QRGNALFWGLSVIIVI
-449 VVCLSLLP
+449 CLAMLP

-469 DKESDFHRV
+469 DKDSDFHRV

-491 LVYALD
+491 LVYAID
-497 SGEYYGI
+497 SGQYYGI
-504 ANPEFMLEV
+504 ADPEFMLEV

-523 PDVSLVS
+523 PDVSVVN

-537 NLNKAEHDNDEAWH
+537 TLNEAENDNDPAWH
-551 RLPEDNLQVIDY
+551 ILPNDNLQVIDY
-563 LVSYQLVQ
+563 LVGYQLVQ

-598 NVQLLDLNRRIEAW
+598 NVQLLELNKRIEAW
-612 YRDNINS
+612 HADNINPD
-619 QYRVLHGSNSI
+619 YRVLHGGNTI

-635 NDTISRQL
+635 NNTISRQL
-643 LEGFTVSFILIT
+643 LEGFTVSFLLIT
-655 LTMLIGLRSWR
+655 LTMLVGLRSVR

-719 MAARREG
+719 MAARKAGEK
-726 QQPDEAVHYSL
+726 PDEAVRYSL

-752 VGTMILVFSNTYYY
+752 MGTFILVFSNTYYY

-783 DMLFLPPLLVKFD
+783 DLLFLPPLLVKLD
-796 RLLDG
+796 RFLDRRG
-801 RSDGPPGAGQPTPTD
+801 KVSA
-816 PAAG
+816 

>member
-1 MDFTDIGAIFHVRRW
+1 MD
-16 RLLSVAAFVHLFCAI
+16 L
-31 TRPRFQDS
+31 
-39 CSPMDIARFL
+39 ARTL
-49 VERRLVLALLT
+49 VERRTLLAVLT
-60 VVISVAVGWGVT
+60 IIVSIVVGWGVT
-72 KTRTDPRSDAILPE
+72 KTSIDPRSDAILPE
-86 DDYLRAEVDEV
+86 DDPYAAEVKAVE
-97 QADFPRS
+97 ADFPRS

-111 IAPGGDI
+111 IAPDGDI
-118 FNREALG
+118 FNREALT

-130 HERFGEVQSAVA
+130 HARFGEVQSAVA
-142 VGSLVNYRLNAVDE
+142 VGSMVNYRLNAVDE
-156 LIYGRQYLLPPLDD
+156 TIYGRQYLLPPVDS
-170 LSDDDLSVIRDVA
+170 LSDNDLAEVRDIA

-189 VKSQLARDGDM
+189 VKTQLARDGDM
-200 ALAVLKYRPG
+200 ALAIFKYRPSG
-210 TDQLSERLE
+210 EGLSERLE
-219 IARSVTALRDRL
+219 IARSVVALRDRL
-231 RGDFPGVE
+231 RGDYPGVE
-239 IYALGEDLF
+239 IYVLGNDLF

-254 AQVKD
+254 AQIKD

-271 TLLLWICLNSLV
+271 TLLLWLCLNSLV
-283 YALCTLAVSFLAI
+283 YALCTLVVSFLGI
-296 LLTLGTVGWSGF
+296 LLTIGTVGWSGF

-340 HEGRTKLAALEE
+340 HEGLSKLEALEQ

-361 TLATVTTGMGFLSLN
+361 TLATVTTAMGFLSLN

-388 AVALG
+388 AVAMG
-393 VFWSY
+393 VVWAY
-398 LVTLTLLPAMM
+398 LVTLTLLPALIM
-409 LWVPTRRIPRPL
+409 WVPTRRIPRPL
-421 GVRGMIRSVSRLVVT
+421 GVRGMIRRVSDLVT
-436 RSNALFWGLSVVI
+436 QRGNALFWGLSVII
-449 VVCLSLLP
+449 VVCLAMLP

-469 DKESDFHRV
+469 DKDSDFHRV

-491 LVYALD
+491 LVYAID
-497 SGEYYGI
+497 SGQYYGI
-504 ANPEFMLEV
+504 ADPAFMLEV
-513 ERFADWLEQQ
+513 ERFADWLKEQ
-523 PDVSLVS
+523 PDVSVVN

-537 NLNKAEHDNDEAWH
+537 TLNEAENDNDEAWH
-551 RLPEDNLQVIDY
+551 ILPEDNLQVIDY
-563 LVSYQLVQ
+563 LVGYQLVQ

-598 NVQLLDLNRRIEAW
+598 NVQLLELNKRIEAW
-612 YRDNINS
+612 HTANINPD
-619 QYRVLHGSNSI
+619 YRVLHGSNTI

-643 LEGFTVSFILIT
+643 LEGFTVSFLLIT
-655 LTMLIGLRSWR
+655 LTMLVGLRSVR

-719 MAARREG
+719 MAARKAGEN
-726 QQPDEAVHYSL
+726 PDEAVRYSL

-752 VGTMILVFSNTYYY
+752 MGTFILVFSNTYYY

-783 DMLFLPPLLVKFD
+783 DLLFLPPLLVKLD
-796 RLLDG
+796 RFLDRRG
-801 RSDGPPGAGQPTPTD
+801 EVSA
-816 PAAG
+816 

>member
-1 MDFTDIGAIFHVRRW
+1 MD
-16 RLLSVAAFVHLFCAI
+16 L
-31 TRPRFQDS
+31 
-39 CSPMDIARFL
+39 ARTL
-49 VERRLVLALLT
+49 VERRTLLAVLT
-60 VVISVAVGWGVT
+60 IIVSIVVGWGVT
-72 KTRTDPRSDAILPE
+72 KTSIDPRSDAILPE
-86 DDYLRAEVDEV
+86 DDPYAAEVKAVE
-97 QADFPRS
+97 ADFPRS

-111 IAPGGDI
+111 IAPDGDI
-118 FNREALG
+118 FNREALT

-130 HERFGEVQSAVA
+130 HARFGEVQSAVA
-142 VGSLVNYRLNAVDE
+142 VGSMVNYRLNAVDE
-156 LIYGRQYLLPPLDD
+156 TIYGRQYLLPPVDS
-170 LSDDDLSVIRDVA
+170 LSDNDLAEVRDIA

-189 VKSQLARDGDM
+189 VKTQLARDGDM
-200 ALAVLKYRPG
+200 ALAIFKYRPSG
-210 TDQLSERLE
+210 EGLSERLE
-219 IARSVTALRDRL
+219 IARSVVALRDRL
-231 RGDFPGVE
+231 RGDYPGVE
-239 IYALGEDLF
+239 IYVLGNDLF

-254 AQVKD
+254 AQIKD

-271 TLLLWICLNSLV
+271 TLLLWLCLNSLV
-283 YALCTLAVSFLAI
+283 YALCTLVVSFLGI
-296 LLTLGTVGWSGF
+296 LLTIGTVGWSGF

-340 HEGRTKLAALEE
+340 HEGLSKLEALEQ

-361 TLATVTTGMGFLSLN
+361 TLATVTTAMGFLSLN

-388 AVALG
+388 AVAMG
-393 VFWSY
+393 VVWAY
-398 LVTLTLLPAMM
+398 LVTLTLLPALIM
-409 LWVPTRRIPRPL
+409 WVPTRRIPRPL
-421 GVRGMIRSVSRLVVT
+421 GVRGMIRRVSDLVT
-436 RSNALFWGLSVVI
+436 QRGNALFWGLSVII
-449 VVCLSLLP
+449 VVCLAMLP

-469 DKESDFHRV
+469 DKDSDFHRV

-491 LVYALD
+491 LVYAID
-497 SGEYYGI
+497 SGQYYGI
-504 ANPEFMLEV
+504 ADPVFMLEV
-513 ERFADWLEQQ
+513 ERFADWLEEQ
-523 PDVSLVS
+523 PDVSVVN

-537 NLNKAEHDNDEAWH
+537 TLNEAENDNDEAWH
-551 RLPEDNLQVIDY
+551 ILPDDNLQVIDY
-563 LVSYQLVQ
+563 LVGYQLVQ

-598 NVQLLDLNRRIEAW
+598 NVQLLELNKRIEAW
-612 YRDNINS
+612 HTANINPD
-619 QYRVLHGSNSI
+619 YRVLHGSNTI

-643 LEGFTVSFILIT
+643 LEGFTVSFLLIT
-655 LTMLIGLRSWR
+655 LTMLVGLRSVR

-719 MAARREG
+719 MAARKAGEN
-726 QQPDEAVHYSL
+726 PDEAVRYSL

-752 VGTMILVFSNTYYY
+752 MGTFILVFSNTYYY

-783 DMLFLPPLLVKFD
+783 DLLFLPPLLVKLD
-796 RLLDG
+796 RFLDRRG
-801 RSDGPPGAGQPTPTD
+801 EVSA
-816 PAAG
+816 

>member
-1 MDFTDIGAIFHVRRW
+1 MD
-16 RLLSVAAFVHLFCAI
+16 L
-31 TRPRFQDS
+31 
-39 CSPMDIARFL
+39 ARTL
-49 VERRLVLALLT
+49 VERRTLLAVLT
-60 VVISVAVGWGVT
+60 IIVSIVVGWGVT
-72 KTRTDPRSDAILPE
+72 KTSIDPRSDAILPE
-86 DDYLRAEVDEV
+86 DDPYAAEVKAVE
-97 QADFPRS
+97 ADFPRS

-111 IAPGGDI
+111 IAPDGDI
-118 FNREALG
+118 FNREALT

-130 HERFGEVQSAVA
+130 HARFGEVQSAVA
-142 VGSLVNYRLNAVDE
+142 VGSMVNYRLNAVDE
-156 LIYGRQYLLPPLDD
+156 TIYGRQYLLPPVDS
-170 LSDDDLSVIRDVA
+170 LSDNDLAEVRDIA

-189 VKSQLARDGDM
+189 VKTQLARDGDM
-200 ALAVLKYRPG
+200 ALAIFKYRPSG
-210 TDQLSERLE
+210 EGLSERLE
-219 IARSVTALRDRL
+219 IARSVVALRDRL
-231 RGDFPGVE
+231 RGDYPGVE
-239 IYALGEDLF
+239 IYVLGNDLF

-254 AQVKD
+254 AQIKD

-271 TLLLWICLNSLV
+271 TLLLWLCLNSLV
-283 YALCTLAVSFLAI
+283 YALCTLVVSFLGI
-296 LLTLGTVGWSGF
+296 LLTIGTVGWSGF

-340 HEGRTKLAALEE
+340 HEGLSKLEALEQ

-361 TLATVTTGMGFLSLN
+361 TLATVTTAMGFLSLN

-388 AVALG
+388 AVAMG
-393 VFWSY
+393 VVWAY
-398 LVTLTLLPAMM
+398 LVTLTLLPALIM
-409 LWVPTRRIPRPL
+409 WVPTRRIPRPL
-421 GVRGMIRSVSRLVVT
+421 GVRGMIRRVSDLVT
-436 RSNALFWGLSVVI
+436 QRGNALFWGLSVII
-449 VVCLSLLP
+449 VVCLAMLP

-469 DKESDFHRV
+469 DKDSDFHRV

-491 LVYALD
+491 LVYAID
-497 SGEYYGI
+497 SGQYYGI
-504 ANPEFMLEV
+504 ADPVFMLEV
-513 ERFADWLEQQ
+513 ERFADWLEEQ
-523 PDVSLVS
+523 PDVSVVN

-537 NLNKAEHDNDEAWH
+537 TLNEAENDNDEAWH
-551 RLPEDNLQVIDY
+551 ILPEDNLQVIDY
-563 LVSYQLVQ
+563 LVGYQLVQ

-598 NVQLLDLNRRIEAW
+598 NVQLLELNKRIEAW
-612 YRDNINS
+612 HTANINPD
-619 QYRVLHGSNSI
+619 YRVLHGSNTI

-643 LEGFTVSFILIT
+643 LEGFTVSFLLIT
-655 LTMLIGLRSWR
+655 LTMLVGLRSVR

-687 LFVGQLSPY
+687 IFVGQLSPY

-719 MAARREG
+719 MAARKAGED
-726 QQPDEAVHYSL
+726 PDEAVRYSL

-752 VGTMILVFSNTYYY
+752 MGTFILVFSNTYYY

-783 DMLFLPPLLVKFD
+783 DLLFLPPLLVKLD
-796 RLLDG
+796 RFLDRRG
-801 RSDGPPGAGQPTPTD
+801 EVSA
-816 PAAG
+816 